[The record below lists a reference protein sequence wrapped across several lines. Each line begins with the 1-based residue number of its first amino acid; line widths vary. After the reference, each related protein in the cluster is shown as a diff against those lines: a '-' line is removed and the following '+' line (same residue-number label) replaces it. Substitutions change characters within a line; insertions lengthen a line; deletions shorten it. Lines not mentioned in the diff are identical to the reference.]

1 MEKALADYRE
11 QLNRP
16 FEHEERLRELCAR
29 QQEIN
34 LQLDLDKSDTQVV
47 ANDNMQQDEQ
57 AADSFVEWLATRWRG
72 RGQVND
78 LEAWIDPLRR
88 PWQCFS
94 YLELI
99 ELRI

>member
-34 LQLDLDKSDTQVV
+34 RQLDLDKSDTQVV
-47 ANDNMQQDEQ
+47 ANDNMQRDDKDT
-57 AADSFVEWLATRWRG
+57 DSFVERLAARRTG

-78 LEAWIDPLRR
+78 LEGVA
-88 PWQCFS
+88 
-94 YLELI
+94 
-99 ELRI
+99 